1 MAELGFNICMISRNK
16 SKMEDKLKQ
25 IKETTL
31 EKTGKK
37 IQTMAIVADFAEM
50 YTYADYEKALEPL
63 LSIDV
68 AMLFLNAGIAEP
80 GPFS

>member
-1 MAELGFNICMISRNK
+1 
-16 SKMEDKLKQ
+16 
-25 IKETTL
+25 
-31 EKTGKK
+31 
-37 IQTMAIVADFAEM
+37 MAIVTDFAEM

-63 LSIDV
+63 LSVDV